1 MTAQRSE
8 KQTKAS
14 RENGALSKG
23 PTSAEG
29 RARSARNA
37 VKHGFTS
44 KKFFPGE
51 DSQAYANELVRWQSD
66 YRPATAAAVIL
77 AEECARASTNL
88 RRIARWHDA
97 MIDFQI
103 TDFLKRKQE
112 GDDRVLQA
120 LWDLLDKEPIVALNK
135 MLETSDGCRWMAD
148 AWDVI
153 AERLEKDQPLDPFLN
168 DLGVR
173 LLGGFLHGPRVWEF
187 DLLCELHAA
196 KDRRA
201 KFASYMALKEVP
213 PSLRKKYP
221 ELPFRDVWMSRL
233 KAIVEEKRSVLRRR
247 EAALRDRVE
256 PALMARI
263 LPTYLGLADD
273 RDSTKYHRYHR
284 DAFSTLLRGIKALK
298 DCVHGEAVAT
308 APPEPEPEEEED
320 LDLPEDVD
328 VHAGFDESEDAGPV
342 DVPGYKDPLS
352 RNEPGNRAT
361 AYREEVYPELP
372 AGMIREANGY
382 FVAADGSRIAPHS
395 TPGLWLEKCWAQHGR

>member
-1 MTAQRSE
+1 MTVERTQ
-8 KQTKAS
+8 KQIDAS
-14 RENGALSKG
+14 RENGARSRG
-23 PTSAEG
+23 PTSPEG
-29 RARSARNA
+29 RARSAANA

-51 DSQAYANELVRWQSD
+51 DSDAYAAELARWRAD
-66 YRPATAAAVIL
+66 HRPATAAAVIL
-77 AEECARASTNL
+77 TEECARASTNL

-97 MIDFQI
+97 MIDYQI
-103 TDFLKRKQE
+103 SDFLTRKQE

-153 AERLEKDQPLDPFLN
+153 AKHLDEGKPLGEFLQE
-168 DLGVR
+168 LGIR
-173 LLGGFLHGPRVWEF
+173 LLGGALHGPLVWEF
-187 DLLCELHAA
+187 DLLCEVYAG
-196 KDRRA
+196 KDRREAFA
-201 KFASYMALKEVP
+201 KCMANRDTP

-247 EAALRDRVE
+247 EEVLRDRVE
-256 PALMARI
+256 PAALARI
-263 LPTYLGLADD
+263 LPTYLCLADD

-298 DCVHGEAVAT
+298 DCVPGE
-308 APPEPEPEEEED
+308 PLDMSEPEPEEEPVE
-320 LDLPEDVD
+320 LPADVD
-328 VHAGFDESEDAGPV
+328 VHAGFDESEDVGPV
-342 DVPGYKDPLS
+342 DVPGYEDPLL
-352 RNEPGNRAT
+352 RNEPGNSANG
-361 AYREEVYPELP
+361 YREEVYPELP
-372 AGMIREANGY
+372 PGMTREANGY